1 MSVPARPCHVRRF
14 SCAELRCTPSRWE
27 GERSVAPR
35 EEGMPSLTQRE
46 SLPAVSM
53 AARPASRRATGIRK
67 GEQET

>member
-1 MSVPARPCHVRRF
+1 MYA
-14 SCAELRCTPSRWE
+14 LPSGRDTVSD
-27 GERSVAPR
+27 GTAPWSDGPSSPMPG
-35 EEGMPSLTQRE
+35 EEGAYPPQRE